1 MLTEARPR
9 EQVAQTPDDEAM
21 IDLSD
26 RSALVTGAA
35 RGIGRATAVAL
46 AEAGAR
52 VIASDLDKPTA
63 GLTYDTAEPSDLNQ
77 TVSQITESGGQAVAA
92 FADVRDVNAQRGA
105 VALAVERWGR
115 LDIVVANA
123 GIASWPE
130 TTWQA
135 TEEQWQTMIDVTLT
149 GTWNTCRAA
158 IPAIIDGGRGG
169 AIVIVSSSAALKPV
183 ATIGHYAAAK
193 AGLVGLMKS
202 LALELAS
209 VSIRVNTVHP
219 GGTATEMT
227 QNSAAEHWQAT
238 APGVAGALELPLPIH
253 RMEPRDIAA
262 AIRWLCSDEARY
274 VTGTTQLIDAGALLR

>member
-1 MLTEARPR
+1 MSTEARLH
-9 EQVAQTPDDEAM
+9 EDVAETPSNAAM

-46 AEAGAR
+46 AEVGAR
-52 VIASDLDKPTA
+52 VIATDLDKPTA
-63 GLTYDTAEPSDLNQ
+63 SLTYNTAEPSDLDR
-77 TVSQITESGGQAVAA
+77 TVSRITESGGEAVAA
-92 FADVRDVNAQRGA
+92 YADVRDVEAQRDA

-135 TEEQWQTMIDVTLT
+135 TEEQWQTMLDVTLT

-193 AGLVGLMKS
+193 AGLVGVMKS
-202 LALELAS
+202 LD
-209 VSIRVNTVHP
+209 R
-219 GGTATEMT
+219 
-227 QNSAAEHWQAT
+227 
-238 APGVAGALELPLPIH
+238 
-253 RMEPRDIAA
+253 
-262 AIRWLCSDEARY
+262 
-274 VTGTTQLIDAGALLR
+274 